1 VYKKEMKK
9 RELEEALRKLEWS
22 FLRHGA
28 KHDLWSKGEQQ
39 EPIPRHAEI
48 NEKLARAILRR
59 AARRE

>member
-1 VYKKEMKK
+1 VYKNEMKR
-9 RELEEALRKLEWS
+9 RELEEALRKLGWS

-28 KHDLWSKGEQQ
+28 KHDVWTKGEHQ